1 MATTLWLSVG
11 FFCDVQFWCQV
22 LRTLLQHFQRYS
34 LFQYLAILVVQL
46 MTSSLPPL
54 PSLAR
59 APDLLYIE
67 SSVSPKQK
75 KIFQKEKRHSS
86 LFWKAFQIHRKYFS
100 CHMHYHCCS
109 FMVYISLCC
118 VSILVNYHFLVFFN
132 LMVALYTPKINPKVV
147 TELIKDYA
155 TLWEI
160 LRILLINWEVT
171 SFSQEGFEL
180 KGCKLLFG
188 RINRRTFK
196 EWFQQ
201 KSNSHPRTKK
211 TNNNVVLR
219 ERVGNEIVL
228 QQQTDVTRV

>member
-1 MATTLWLSVG
+1 
-11 FFCDVQFWCQV
+11 
-22 LRTLLQHFQRYS
+22 
-34 LFQYLAILVVQL
+34 
-46 MTSSLPPL
+46 
-54 PSLAR
+54 
-59 APDLLYIE
+59 
-67 SSVSPKQK
+67 
-75 KIFQKEKRHSS
+75 
-86 LFWKAFQIHRKYFS
+86 
-100 CHMHYHCCS
+100 MHYHCCS
-109 FMVYISLCC
+109 FMVYQDGLLGLYIIISLCC

-147 TELIKDYA
+147 TELLKDYA
-155 TLWEI
+155 ILWEI

-180 KGCKLLFG
+180 KGYKLLFV